1 MSIEEEAPGEFI
13 QMELINRGLRG
24 WRHLE
29 KLAMKGRIQHIH
41 DHILRVVIIPDVK
54 QLGGDGCALS
64 FADVEN
70 LISQYIWGLWG

>member
-1 MSIEEEAPGEFI
+1 VSIEEEAPGELI
-13 QMELINRGLRG
+13 QMELINRGCRG

-29 KLAMKGRIQHIH
+29 QLAMKRRIKHIH

-54 QLGGDGCALS
+54 QLGGDGCPLS

-70 LISQYIWGLWG
+70 FISQHIRSLWG